1 MLPNPRPPTI
11 PGLFQFPPAL
21 ESRPAAYDDHRAPP
35 SFASSSRIPVG
46 MIPGAMRHNQP
57 TPYQQPQLDSTYA
70 NSAPQ
75 LQTPLARV
83 PQIDG
88 VLFDGA
94 ALGTPSRHPQT
105 PDARV
110 PTASLSFAP
119 SPSSSYPEHAQQYV
133 QHSIYARAHPV
144 PHPTHQSPPE
154 HQWGSPHAHAQH
166 IIPSAGEQAVKEEEE
181 ESPEAEDSA
190 MWVSEDTPAAPA
202 YDDTQRF
209 EDVRRYQDSSSSPD
223 TQDYAYS
230 PRYVDEMVQSPVDA
244 PMPMHECK
252 QEDMEHD
259 FVEQPYPVQYADEGA
274 TQNWANAAGV
284 SLYCLSASFELLHSL
299 VSPSG
304 PAPCPY

>member
-1 MLPNPRPPTI
+1 MLNPRTPTI

-21 ESRPAAYDDHRAPP
+21 ESRPAPYDDHRAPP
-35 SFASSSRIPVG
+35 NFASSSRIPVG

-57 TPYQQPQLDSTYA
+57 TPYEAQQRLDPHHATFPQT
-70 NSAPQ
+70 
-75 LQTPLARV
+75 
-83 PQIDG
+83 
-88 VLFDGA
+88 
-94 ALGTPSRHPQT
+94 QT

-110 PTASLSFAP
+110 PSFAP

-154 HQWGSPHAHAQH
+154 HQWGPPHAHAHAQD
-166 IIPSAGEQAVKEEEE
+166 ISVAPSAGERGVSVSVKEEEE
-181 ESPEAEDSA
+181 EESPDAEDSA
-190 MWVSEDTPAAPA
+190 MWVSEDTLVAPA

-209 EDVRRYQDSSSSPD
+209 DDVRRYQDTSSSPD
-223 TQDYAYS
+223 TQDYAHS

-259 FVEQPYPVQYADEGA
+259 FVEQPYATQYADEGA
-274 TQNWANAAGV
+274 TQNWANAAGGPR
-284 SLYCLSASFELLHSL
+284 YADERLSVASGGERYAYKVLAASCHR
-299 VSPSG
+299 
-304 PAPCPY
+304 